1 MERSKAPVVRTN
13 PVTASARPPGWSR
26 LSGYMGRAMA
36 GARRPRV
43 AAGWQRRGVA
53 AGWQRQ
59 RMAAA
64 GAVLV
69 AVPLAIVAV
78 AGPTAQARPAG
89 TLARTAHAGE
99 SMARAAHGGTS
110 LTRAAHAGASA
121 ARAARAGTTLARGS
135 VPTVNWALSGTASAT
150 TAESGKG
157 APNAIDGDAGTDWC
171 TSSWTGTLTVD
182 LNQVRSLD
190 DLGLTLDA
198 ASPSASATIQLAS
211 TAGAWQQVRA
221 LRDVALDPGK
231 PLYFPLPSGTRARY
245 AELTVYSGT
254 GADVCV
260 GEFRAYGPDA
270 AAAGMDLG
278 TDLSF
283 TPQELAAGAAFSYD
297 GRPGTP
303 VTITREAGAN
313 YVRMRIWVSP
323 PAGYS
328 DLASDLAL
336 ARQVHAAGMKI
347 YLDIMYSD
355 FWADPQHQDIPA
367 AWAGQDLSQLTAT
380 VRSYSQQVIAAFAK
394 QGTPVDLVSIGNE
407 IRNGI
412 LWPVGEIN
420 CTDCGG
426 WDNLA
431 QLLKAGVA
439 GAEAGNP
446 AGHKLLVM
454 MHYDQGGDNALS
466 SAFYSQLTSHGVP
479 FDVIGL
485 SYYPFFH
492 GAISAMR
499 ANVDALATQF
509 RKPIVIAET
518 QYPWTLANGN
528 SPLGDST
535 GDFVWQ
541 TSQLSPGY
549 PASPGGQLSFVT
561 DELSILAQV
570 PGGLGAGLFYWAPDW
585 IPGVPWE
592 PGANIGSPNVNLT
605 LFNFEGAA
613 LPSIGIFQNPAGVC
627 ARYAPDSSPCTVG

>member
-1 MERSKAPVVRTN
+1 MKRSKDPGIRTRWAAALA
-13 PVTASARPPGWSR
+13 TG
-26 LSGYMGRAMA
+26 
-36 GARRPRV
+36 RRPRLV
-43 AAGWQRRGVA
+43 AAACAVVLAAPLAVVA
-53 AGWQRQ
+53 ATGT
-59 RMAAA
+59 A
-64 GAVLV
+64 
-69 AVPLAIVAV
+69 
-78 AGPTAQARPAG
+78 AQARPDGSA
-89 TLARTAHAGE
+89 ARTAGAV
-99 SMARAAHGGTS
+99 RAAGT
-110 LTRAAHAGASA
+110 AA
-121 ARAARAGTTLARGS
+121 
-135 VPTVNWALSGTASAT
+135 PTVNWALAGSASAT
-150 TAESGKG
+150 TAESGKP
-157 APNAIDGDAGTDWC
+157 AANAVDGDAGTDWC
-171 TSSWTGTLTVD
+171 TSGYTGTLTVD
-182 LNQVRSLD
+182 LGQVRSLA

-198 ASPSASATIQLAS
+198 ASPSASATIELAS
-211 TAGAWQQVRA
+211 TAGAWQQVPA
-221 LRDVALDPGK
+221 LHDIALDPGN
-231 PLYFPLPSGTRARY
+231 PLYYPLPSGSRARY
-245 AELTVYSGT
+245 AELTVYSDT
-254 GADVCV
+254 GADVCA
-260 GEFRAYGPDA
+260 GEFRAFGPDA
-270 AAAGMDLG
+270 AAAGMDFG

-283 TPQELAAGAAFSYD
+283 TPQELAAGAAFSYN
-297 GRPGTP
+297 GRRGTP

-313 YVRMRIWVSP
+313 YVRMRVWVDP
-323 PAGYS
+323 PPGYS

-367 AWAGQDLSQLTAT
+367 AWAGQDLGQLTAT
-380 VRSYSQQVIAAFAK
+380 VRSYTQQTIAAFAR
-394 QGTPVDLVSIGNE
+394 QGTPVDLTSIGNE

-439 GAEAGNP
+439 GAMAGNP

-454 MHYDQGGDNALS
+454 MHYDQGGDSALS

-499 ANVDALATQF
+499 ANVDALATLF
-509 RKPIVIAET
+509 HKPIVIAET

-561 DELSILAQV
+561 DELSILAQA

-627 ARYAPDSSPCTVG
+627 ERYAPDSSPCVVG